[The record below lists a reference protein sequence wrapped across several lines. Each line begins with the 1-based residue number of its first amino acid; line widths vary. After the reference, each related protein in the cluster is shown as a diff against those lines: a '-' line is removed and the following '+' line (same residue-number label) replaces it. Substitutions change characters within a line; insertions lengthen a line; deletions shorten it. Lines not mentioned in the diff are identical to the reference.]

1 MLSDRRQRVLAA
13 LIEEYVARALPVG
26 SRTLTENYQLGVS
39 SATIRNE
46 LSVLEDDGYISQPH
60 TSAGRVPTD
69 FGYRAF
75 VDHLLETESSIDQDS
90 FASEIEQMRQYASEI
105 DSLVKQTSVALA
117 RLTDCMSIV
126 VAPSV
131 LSLSIKQISL
141 VSLTPYHALVVLV
154 TEDGQVFNHHIILDD
169 PIHSDDLARI
179 QNFLNDTYLGRTIQE
194 AESDLAASTIPALS
208 NPSIR
213 SILDGVSACLRE
225 SGLSHSR
232 RIGLAS
238 LLSKPEFSNS
248 QAFMPIIQVLEDDAI
263 LMELFDEVAV
273 TDEDPLVRIGR
284 ENAALGLSGASV
296 VASQYGRGPS
306 AGIIAVIGPTR
317 MDYSKVINAVRVAS
331 SVLEEL

>member
-26 SRTLTENYQLGVS
+26 SRTLTENYELGVS
-39 SATIRNE
+39 AATIRNE

-75 VDHLLETESSIDQDS
+75 VDHLLESEPSIMQED
-90 FASEIEQMRQYASEI
+90 FADEIERMRCYASEI
-105 DSLVKQTSVALA
+105 DSLIKQTSVALA

-141 VSLTPYHALVVLV
+141 ISLSSSHALVVLV
-154 TEDGQVFNHHIILDD
+154 TEDGQVFNHHIMLDEA
-169 PIHSDDLARI
+169 IHPDDLARI
-179 QNFLNDTYLGRTIQE
+179 QNFLNATYLGRSVQAVE
-194 AESDLAASTIPALS
+194 ADLASSSVAALS
-208 NPSIR
+208 NPAVR
-213 SILDGVSACLRE
+213 AVLEGVSACLRE
-225 SGLSHSR
+225 TGLSHSR
-232 RIGLAS
+232 RIGLGS

-248 QAFMPIIQVLEDDAI
+248 QAVTPIIQLLENDAI
-263 LMELFDEVAV
+263 LLELFDEVAGA
-273 TDEDPLVRIGR
+273 DEDPLVRIGR
-284 ENAALGLSGASV
+284 ENAAWGLSGASV
-296 VASQYGRGPS
+296 VASQYGRGLS

-317 MDYSKVINAVRVAS
+317 MDYSKVINAVRAAGS
-331 SVLEEL
+331 ALEDL